1 MTRPSFRNT
10 KGEQKRADN
19 VIGMYDPHHRYREI
33 AATIYEWEGLPD
45 DVPLG
50 YIERSLYDYGAV
62 GLKRVEG
69 LGDYILP
76 AGITKIDPYG
86 NPITWTPIHVRG
98 QPTQDLLSETD
109 SPVLQLPAPTRHVVD
124 LYVDIQMKAYAS
136 LRQNALAL
144 SQPVAL
150 TGSPGNDAE
159 SIVLA
164 TEFVDGNLFIPV
176 VDLTRFSAEVIDLKA
191 QDHTASLTTLANA
204 MDNEILTILGIQNTG
219 TQKASG
225 INIAEATSL
234 HQELR
239 LTSDHGLRLR
249 QKWCDKTNERFGTG
263 IDVYISSS
271 YAEPEPVMETIDK
284 GRDDEQYNMD

>member
-1 MTRPSFRNT
+1 MPRPSFRNS
-10 KGEQKRADN
+10 KAQQKRADN
-19 VIGMYDPHHRYREI
+19 VVDMHDPHHRYREI
-33 AATIYEWEGLPD
+33 AATIYDWDGLPD

-50 YIERSLYDYGAV
+50 YIERSLYDFGAV

-86 NPITWTPIHVRG
+86 NPITWTPINVMG
-98 QPTQDLLSETD
+98 QPTQALLSETD
-109 SPVLQLPAPTRHVVD
+109 SPVLRLPAPTRNVVD
-124 LYVDIQMKAYAS
+124 LFVDIQLKAYAS
-136 LRQNALAL
+136 IRQNALAL

-159 SIVLA
+159 SLVLA

-176 VDLTRFSAEVIDLKA
+176 VDLSRFSAEVIDLKA
-191 QDHTASLTTLANA
+191 VDHTESLTALANA
-204 MDNEILTILGIQNTG
+204 MDNEILTILGVQNTG

-239 LTSDHGLRLR
+239 LTSDQGLRLR
-249 QKWCDKTNERFGTG
+249 QLWCDKTNERFGTG
-263 IDVYISSS
+263 IDVYISAS
-271 YAEPEPVMETIDK
+271 YDEPELVTGE
-284 GRDDEQYNMD
+284 GWDDEPDNMD

>member
-98 QPTQDLLSETD
+98 QPTQELLSETD
-109 SPVLQLPAPTRHVVD
+109 DGLQLPPTRRGRAR
-124 LYVDIQMKAYAS
+124 VDIQMKAYAS
-136 LRQNALAL
+136 LRQNAAL
-144 SQPVAL
+144 SRP
-150 TGSPGNDAE
+150 SSNWRRKRAE
-159 SIVLA
+159 S
-164 TEFVDGNLFIPV
+164 
-176 VDLTRFSAEVIDLKA
+176 
-191 QDHTASLTTLANA
+191 
-204 MDNEILTILGIQNTG
+204 
-219 TQKASG
+219 
-225 INIAEATSL
+225 
-234 HQELR
+234 
-239 LTSDHGLRLR
+239 
-249 QKWCDKTNERFGTG
+249 
-263 IDVYISSS
+263 
-271 YAEPEPVMETIDK
+271 
-284 GRDDEQYNMD
+284 